1 MRIRLRIPLLSSIGA
16 PAVLV
21 SALALSKPKQITAT
35 KDNATDFVG
44 VEQDPFQ

>member
-1 MRIRLRIPLLSSIGA
+1 MRFRLCMRLLDSIEA

-21 SALALSKPKQITAT
+21 SALALSKPGQITAT
-35 KDNATDFVG
+35 KHNATDFVG